1 MRSINLK
8 KSEIHPTAVVHPWAR
23 IGDSVR
29 IGPYSVIGENVEIGD
44 GCRIGP
50 NVLIEGNTRIGKNN
64 RFFHGASVGTPP
76 QDLKYE
82 GEITG
87 LEVGDGNIFRE
98 FVTVN
103 TATGEGEATVI
114 GNRCLLMAYAH
125 VAHNC
130 VIGNDVILANSVN
143 LAGHVFIDDYAI
155 VGGVTPVH
163 QYVRVGK
170 HSFIGGGSRVE
181 RDVPPFMKIA
191 GSPPQVY
198 GINSVGLERRGFDAE
213 RRARIKQ
220 LYKVLYRS
228 DLNVSQALEELNGGE
243 YRHDEDAA
251 TVAEFIS
258 ESMRGI
264 TK

>member
-1 MRSINLK
+1 
-8 KSEIHPTAVVHPWAR
+8 
-23 IGDSVR
+23 
-29 IGPYSVIGENVEIGD
+29 
-44 GCRIGP
+44 
-50 NVLIEGNTRIGKNN
+50 
-64 RFFHGASVGTPP
+64 VGTPP
-76 QDLKYE
+76 QDLKYD
-82 GEITG
+82 GELTR
-87 LEVGDGNIFRE
+87 LEVGDGNTFRE

-114 GNRCLLMAYAH
+114 GNRCMLMAYAH

-130 VIGNDVILANSVN
+130 VIGDDVILANSVN

-163 QYVRVGK
+163 QFVRIGRHAFV
-170 HSFIGGGSRVE
+170 GGGSRVE
-181 RDVPPFMKIA
+181 RDVPPFLKIA

-198 GINSVGLERRGFDAE
+198 GINSVGLERRGFDRD
-213 RRARIKQ
+213 RRGRIKQ
-220 LYKVLYRS
+220 LYKLIYRS
-228 DLNVSQALEELNGGE
+228 NLNVSQALEELGSGK

-251 TVAEFIS
+251 TLAEFIS